1 MNSIVIGSG
10 FGGIAAAL
18 RLKAK
23 GHKVKLI
30 EKHPDLGGRARVF
43 KRNGF
48 IYDAGPTVITAPYLI
63 NELFELFNKDPKNY
77 IELTPLKIWY
87 QFIFEDKTKFNYSGD
102 EIEMKDQIEK
112 LSKEDVNGYE
122 KLVNFTKKIFDKG
135 FLELADVPFDKPFVM
150 MQQLPALL
158 KLKSYKS
165 VYSLVSSYIKNE
177 KLRRMLSMH
186 PLLVGGN
193 PFTTTSIYGLILYLE
208 KKWGIHYSVGGTGNI
223 IKGFEKLMNEVGIE
237 IIKNTEVTE
246 IITKNNKISGVKL
259 NNENEIDADNVVCNA
274 DPPAFY
280 EKMLSKSNENSMLF
294 NWKKNRMEYSM
305 GLFVYYF
312 GTKKIYENVEHHT
325 IKFGNKYEEHLDDI
339 FNKKKLNNENEIGAD
354 NVVCNADPPAFYE
367 KMLSKSNE
375 SSMLFNWKKNRMEYS
390 MGLFVY
396 YFGTKKIYENVEHH
410 TIKFGNKYKE
420 HLDDIFDKK
429 KLNNDISYY
438 LHRPTATD
446 KTMAPE
452 GNDCFYVL
460 VPVPNN
466 QSKINWETEGEKM
479 KNLVIEKMEKDLMPD
494 LKNNIVEDFYLTPD
508 YFEKELNTK
517 FGSGFSIQPK
527 FTQSAYF
534 RFHNK
539 SEIYDGLYFVG
550 AGTHPGAGVPG
561 VLSSA
566 KVLDKLF

>member
-18 RLKAK
+18 RLRAK
-23 GHKVKLI
+23 GHDVTLI
-30 EKHPDLGGRARVF
+30 EKHQDLGGRARVF

-48 IYDAGPTVITAPYLI
+48 TFDGGPTVITAPYLI
-63 NELFELFNKDPKNY
+63 NELFELFKKNPKDY
-77 IELTPLKIWY
+77 IELSPLKIWY
-87 QFIFEDKTKFNYSGD
+87 QFIFEDRSKFNYSGN
-102 EIEMKDQIEK
+102 ENEMKAQIGE
-112 LSKEDVNGYE
+112 LSQEDVQGYE

-135 FLELADVPFDKPFVM
+135 FTELADVPFDKPFVM

-208 KKWGIHYSVGGTGNI
+208 KKWGIHYSMGGTGNI
-223 IKGFEKLMNEVGIE
+223 IKGFEKLMNEVGIKVIKGNE
-237 IIKNTEVTE
+237 VKKIISKNTK
-246 IITKNNKISGVKL
+246 ITGVQL
-259 NNENEIDADNVVCNA
+259 NNDNTINADIVICNA
-274 DPPAFY
+274 DPPAVY
-280 EKMLSKSNENSMLF
+280 EKLLDGNNKNSFLF
-294 NWKKNRMEYSM
+294 NWKK
-305 GLFVYYF
+305 
-312 GTKKIYENVEHHT
+312 K
-325 IKFGNKYEEHLDDI
+325 
-339 FNKKKLNNENEIGAD
+339 
-354 NVVCNADPPAFYE
+354 
-367 KMLSKSNE
+367 
-375 SSMLFNWKKNRMEYS
+375 RMEYS

-429 KLNNDISYY
+429 KLNEDISYY
-438 LHRPTATD
+438 LHRPSATD
-446 KTMAPE
+446 KSMAPE

-466 QSKINWETEGEKM
+466 QSGIDWNTEGEKM
-479 KNLVIEKMEKDLMPD
+479 KSLIINKMEKDLMPN
-494 LKNNIVEDFYLTPD
+494 LKENIVEDFYLTPD
-508 YFEKELNTK
+508 YFEKDLNTK

-566 KVLDKLF
+566 KVLDKIL

>member
-18 RLKAK
+18 RLRAK
-23 GHKVKLI
+23 GHDVTLI
-30 EKHPDLGGRARVF
+30 EKHQDLGGRARVF

-48 IYDAGPTVITAPYLI
+48 TFDGGPTVITAPYLI
-63 NELFELFNKDPKNY
+63 NELFELFKKNPKDY
-77 IELTPLKIWY
+77 IELSPLKIWY
-87 QFIFEDKTKFNYSGD
+87 QFIFEDRSKFNYSGN
-102 EIEMKDQIEK
+102 ENEMKAQIGE
-112 LSKEDVNGYE
+112 LSQEDVQGYE

-135 FLELADVPFDKPFVM
+135 FTELADVPFDKPFVM
-150 MQQLPALL
+150 LQQLPALL

-208 KKWGIHYSVGGTGNI
+208 KKWGIHYSMGGTGNI
-223 IKGFEKLMNEVGIE
+223 IKGFEKLMNEVGIKVIKGNE
-237 IIKNTEVTE
+237 VKKIISKNTK
-246 IITKNNKISGVKL
+246 ITGVQL
-259 NNENEIDADNVVCNA
+259 NNDNTINADIVICNA
-274 DPPAFY
+274 DPPAVY
-280 EKMLSKSNENSMLF
+280 EKLLDGNSNNSFLF
-294 NWKKNRMEYSM
+294 NWKK
-305 GLFVYYF
+305 
-312 GTKKIYENVEHHT
+312 K
-325 IKFGNKYEEHLDDI
+325 
-339 FNKKKLNNENEIGAD
+339 
-354 NVVCNADPPAFYE
+354 
-367 KMLSKSNE
+367 
-375 SSMLFNWKKNRMEYS
+375 RMEYS

-429 KLNNDISYY
+429 KLNEDISYY
-438 LHRPTATD
+438 LHRPSATD
-446 KTMAPE
+446 KSMAPE

-466 QSKINWETEGEKM
+466 QSGINWNTEGEKM
-479 KNLVIEKMEKDLMPD
+479 KSLIINKMEKDLMPN
-494 LKNNIVEDFYLTPD
+494 LKENIVEDFYLTPD
-508 YFEKELNTK
+508 YFEKDLNTK

-566 KVLDKLF
+566 KVLDKIL

>member
-23 GHKVKLI
+23 GHKVTLI

-43 KRNGF
+43 RKNGF
-48 IYDAGPTVITAPYLI
+48 IFDGGPTVITAPYLI
-63 NELFELFNKDPKNY
+63 NELFELFKKDPKDY
-77 IELTPLKIWY
+77 IKLSPLKVWY
-87 QFIFEDKTKFNYSGD
+87 QFVFEDKSKFNYSGN
-102 EIEMKDQIEK
+102 ENEMKAQIEE
-112 LSKEDVNGYE
+112 LNKEDVKGYE
-122 KLVNFTKKIFDKG
+122 KLVSFTKKIFDKG
-135 FLELADVPFDKPFVM
+135 FTELADIPFDKPFVM

-208 KKWGIHYSVGGTGNI
+208 KKWGIHYSMGGTGNI
-223 IKGFEKLMNEVGIE
+223 IKGFEKLMNEVGIKV
-237 IIKNTEVTE
+237 IKGNEV
-246 IITKNNKISGVKL
+246 IKILSKNNKITSVQL
-259 NNENEIDADNVVCNA
+259 DNHDSIDADNVICNA
-274 DPPAFY
+274 DPPAVY
-280 EKMLSKSNENSMLF
+280 EKLLDEKNNNSFLF
-294 NWKKNRMEYSM
+294 KWKKKRMEYSM

-312 GTKKIYENVEHHT
+312 GTKKIY
-325 IKFGNKYEEHLDDI
+325 
-339 FNKKKLNNENEIGAD
+339 D
-354 NVVCNADPPAFYE
+354 N
-367 KMLSKSNE
+367 
-375 SSMLFNWKKNRMEYS
+375 
-390 MGLFVY
+390 
-396 YFGTKKIYENVEHH
+396 IEHH

-438 LHRPTATD
+438 LHRPSATD
-446 KTMAPE
+446 KSMAPE

-466 QSKINWETEGEKM
+466 QSGIDWSIEGDKM
-479 KNLVIEKMEKDLMPD
+479 KKLIIDKMENDLMPN
-494 LKNNIVEDFYLTPD
+494 LRNNIVEDFYLTPD
-508 YFEKELNTK
+508 YFEKDLNTK

-550 AGTHPGAGVPG
+550 AGTTPRSWCSRSFIIRKG
-561 VLSSA
+561 
-566 KVLDKLF
+566 FR

>member
-18 RLKAK
+18 RLRAK
-23 GHKVKLI
+23 GHEVTII

-43 KRNGF
+43 KKNGF
-48 IYDAGPTVITAPYLI
+48 TFDGGPTVITAPYLI
-63 NELFELFNKDPKNY
+63 NELFDLFKKDPKDY
-77 IELTPLKIWY
+77 IKLTPLKIWY
-87 QFIFEDKTKFNYSGD
+87 QFIFEDKTKFNYSGN
-102 EIEMKDQIEK
+102 ESEMKDQIEK
-112 LSKEDVNGYE
+112 INIKDVKGYE
-122 KLVNFTKKIFDKG
+122 RLVSFTKKIFDKG
-135 FLELADVPFDKPFVM
+135 FTELADVPFDKPFVM

-165 VYSLVSSYIKNE
+165 VYSLVSSYIQSE

-193 PFTTTSIYGLILYLE
+193 PFSTTSIYGLILYLE
-208 KKWGIHYSVGGTGNI
+208 KKWGIHYSMGGTGNI
-223 IKGFEKLMNEVGIE
+223 IKGYEKLMNEVGIKILKE
-237 IIKNTEVTE
+237 SEVTK
-246 IITKNNKISGVKL
+246 IISKNNKISGVQV
-259 NNENEIDADNVVCNA
+259 NNQTDIDADNVICNA
-274 DPPAFY
+274 DPPAVY
-280 EKMLSKSNENSMLF
+280 EKLLSQNNNNSF
-294 NWKKNRMEYSM
+294 
-305 GLFVYYF
+305 
-312 GTKKIYENVEHHT
+312 
-325 IKFGNKYEEHLDDI
+325 
-339 FNKKKLNNENEIGAD
+339 
-354 NVVCNADPPAFYE
+354 
-367 KMLSKSNE
+367 
-375 SSMLFNWKKNRMEYS
+375 LFNWKKNRMEYS

-429 KLNNDISYY
+429 KLNEDISYY

-446 KTMAPE
+446 KSMAPE

-466 QSKINWETEGEKM
+466 QSKIDWDIEGEKM
-479 KNLVIEKMEKDLMPD
+479 KKLVIEKMEKDLMPN
-494 LKNNIVEDFYLTPD
+494 LKENIIEDFYLTPD
-508 YFEKELNTK
+508 YFENDLNTK

-539 SEIYDGLYFVG
+539 SEVYDGLYFVG

-566 KVLDKLF
+566 KVLDKII

>member
-23 GHKVKLI
+23 GHKVTLV

-43 KRNGF
+43 KKNGF
-48 IYDAGPTVITAPYLI
+48 TYDGGPTVITAPHLI
-63 NELFELFNKDPKNY
+63 NELFELFEKDPKDY
-77 IELTPLKIWY
+77 IDLSPLKIWY
-87 QFIFEDKTKFNYSGD
+87 QFIFEDNSKFDYSGN
-102 EIEMKDQIEK
+102 ETEMKKQIGEI
-112 LSKEDVNGYE
+112 SKEDIEGYE

-135 FLELADVPFDKPFVM
+135 FTELADVPFDKPFVM
-150 MQQLPALL
+150 MKQLPALL

-208 KKWGIHYSVGGTGNI
+208 KKWGIHYSMGGTGNI
-223 IKGFEKLMNEVGIE
+223 INGLEKLMIEVGVE
-237 IIKNTEVTE
+237 VIKGHEVTK
-246 IITKNNKISGVKL
+246 IISDVNKITGIQLDNKTNIKA
-259 NNENEIDADNVVCNA
+259 NNVICNA
-274 DPPAFY
+274 DPPAVYDKLLNQKKF
-280 EKMLSKSNENSMLF
+280 KSIF
-294 NWKKNRMEYSM
+294 KWKKNRMEYSM

-312 GTKKIYENVEHHT
+312 GTKKIYKE
-325 IKFGNKYEEHLDDI
+325 
-339 FNKKKLNNENEIGAD
+339 
-354 NVVCNADPPAFYE
+354 
-367 KMLSKSNE
+367 
-375 SSMLFNWKKNRMEYS
+375 
-390 MGLFVY
+390 
-396 YFGTKKIYENVEHH
+396 VEHH

-420 HLDDIFDKK
+420 HLDDIFENK
-429 KLNNDISYY
+429 KLNKDISYY
-438 LHRPTATD
+438 LHRPSATD
-446 KTMAPE
+446 KSMAPE
-452 GNDCFYVL
+452 GHDCFYVL

-466 QSKINWETEGEKM
+466 QSKIDWSIEGEKM
-479 KNLVIEKMEKDLMPD
+479 KNLVIHKMDKDLMPNLRD
-494 LKNNIVEDFYLTPD
+494 NIVDDFYLTPD
-508 YFEKELNTK
+508 YFEKDLNTK
-517 FGSGFSIQPK
+517 YGSGFSIQPK
-527 FTQSAYF
+527 FSQSAYF

-566 KVLDKLF
+566 RVLDKIL

>member
-1 MNSIVIGSG
+1 MKSIVIGSG

-23 GHKVKLI
+23 KHNVVLI
-30 EKHPDLGGRARVF
+30 EKHPDLGGRARIF
-43 KRNGF
+43 KKNGF
-48 IYDAGPTVITAPYLI
+48 TFDAGPTVITAPYLI
-63 NELFELFNKDPKNY
+63 EELFELFNKRAEDY
-77 IELTPLKIWY
+77 IKLTPLNIWY
-87 QFIFEDKTKFNYSGD
+87 QFIFEDGNKFDYSGD
-102 EIEMKDQIEK
+102 EEKMKKQI
-112 LSKEDVNGYE
+112 KEINEDDVKGYE
-122 KLVNFTKKIFDKG
+122 ELVKFTKKIFDKG
-135 FLELADVPFDKPFVM
+135 FTELADVPFDKPLVM
-150 MQQLPALL
+150 MKQLPSLL

-208 KKWGIHYSVGGTGNI
+208 KKWGIHYSMGGTGNI
-223 IKGFEKLMNEVGIE
+223 IKGLEKLMMEEEIE
-237 IIKNTEVTE
+237 IIKGQEV
-246 IITKNNKISGVKL
+246 KNIVSRKNKIEGVIL
-259 NNENEIDADNVVCNA
+259 NNQKEINANNVICNA
-274 DPPAFY
+274 DPPAVY
-280 EKMLSKSNENSMLF
+280 EKLLNHAKTNSLF
-294 NWKKNRMEYSM
+294 EWKQNRMEYSM

-312 GTKKIYENVEHHT
+312 GTKKTYPNVEHHT
-325 IKFGNKYEEHLDDI
+325 IKFGD
-339 FNKKKLNNENEIGAD
+339 
-354 NVVCNADPPAFYE
+354 
-367 KMLSKSNE
+367 
-375 SSMLFNWKKNRMEYS
+375 
-390 MGLFVY
+390 
-396 YFGTKKIYENVEHH
+396 
-410 TIKFGNKYKE
+410 KYKE
-420 HLDDIFDKK
+420 HLKDIFDKK

-438 LHRPTATD
+438 LHRPSATD

-466 QSKINWETEGEKM
+466 QSKIDWKIEGDKM
-479 KNLVIEKMEKDLMPD
+479 KDLVIDKLEETLLPN
-494 LKNNIVEDFYLTPD
+494 LRENIVEDFYLTPN

-539 SEIYDGLYFVG
+539 SEVCEGLYFVG

-566 KVLDKLF
+566 KVLDKII

>member
-18 RLKAK
+18 RLRAK
-23 GHKVKLI
+23 GHDVTLI
-30 EKHPDLGGRARVF
+30 EKHQDLGGRARVF

-48 IYDAGPTVITAPYLI
+48 TFDGGPTVITAPYLI
-63 NELFELFNKDPKNY
+63 NELFELFKKNPKDY
-77 IELTPLKIWY
+77 IELSPLKIWY
-87 QFIFEDKTKFNYSGD
+87 QFIFEDRSKFNYSGN
-102 EIEMKDQIEK
+102 ENEMKAQIGE
-112 LSKEDVNGYE
+112 LSQEDVQGYE

-135 FLELADVPFDKPFVM
+135 FTELADVPFDKPFVM
-150 MQQLPALL
+150 LQQLPALL

-208 KKWGIHYSVGGTGNI
+208 KKWGIHYSMGGTGNI
-223 IKGFEKLMNEVGIE
+223 IKGFEKLMNEVGVKVIKGNE
-237 IIKNTEVTE
+237 VKKIISKNTK
-246 IITKNNKISGVKL
+246 ITGVQL
-259 NNENEIDADNVVCNA
+259 SNDNTINADIVICNA
-274 DPPAFY
+274 DPPAVY
-280 EKMLSKSNENSMLF
+280 EKLLDGNSNNSFLF
-294 NWKKNRMEYSM
+294 NWKK
-305 GLFVYYF
+305 
-312 GTKKIYENVEHHT
+312 K
-325 IKFGNKYEEHLDDI
+325 
-339 FNKKKLNNENEIGAD
+339 
-354 NVVCNADPPAFYE
+354 
-367 KMLSKSNE
+367 
-375 SSMLFNWKKNRMEYS
+375 RMEYS

-429 KLNNDISYY
+429 KLNEDISYY
-438 LHRPTATD
+438 LHRPSATD
-446 KTMAPE
+446 KSMAPE

-466 QSKINWETEGEKM
+466 QSGIDWNTEGEKM
-479 KNLVIEKMEKDLMPD
+479 KSLIINKMEKDLMPN
-494 LKNNIVEDFYLTPD
+494 LKENIVEDFYLTPD
-508 YFEKELNTK
+508 YFEKDLNTK

-566 KVLDKLF
+566 KVLDKIL

>member
-23 GHKVKLI
+23 GHKVTLI

-43 KRNGF
+43 RKNGF
-48 IYDAGPTVITAPYLI
+48 IFDGGPTVITAPYLI
-63 NELFELFNKDPKNY
+63 NELFELFKKDPKDY
-77 IELTPLKIWY
+77 IKLSPLKIWY
-87 QFIFEDKTKFNYSGD
+87 QFVFEDKSKFNYSGN
-102 EIEMKDQIEK
+102 ENEMKAQIEE
-112 LSKEDVNGYE
+112 LNKEDVKGYE
-122 KLVNFTKKIFDKG
+122 KLVSFTKKIFDKG
-135 FLELADVPFDKPFVM
+135 FTELADIPFDKPFVM
-150 MQQLPALL
+150 MQQLPSLL

-208 KKWGIHYSVGGTGNI
+208 KKWGIHYSMGGTGNI
-223 IKGFEKLMNEVGIE
+223 IKGFEKLMNEVGIKV
-237 IIKNTEVTE
+237 IKGNEVTK
-246 IITKNNKISGVKL
+246 ILSKNNKVTSIQL
-259 NNENEIDADNVVCNA
+259 DNNDYIDVDNVICNA
-274 DPPAFY
+274 DPPAVY
-280 EKMLSKSNENSMLF
+280 EKLLDEKNNNSFLF
-294 NWKKNRMEYSM
+294 KWKKKRMEYSM

-312 GTKKIYENVEHHT
+312 GTKKIYDNVEHHT
-325 IKFGNKYEEHLDDI
+325 IKFG
-339 FNKKKLNNENEIGAD
+339 
-354 NVVCNADPPAFYE
+354 
-367 KMLSKSNE
+367 S
-375 SSMLFNWKKNRMEYS
+375 
-390 MGLFVY
+390 
-396 YFGTKKIYENVEHH
+396 
-410 TIKFGNKYKE
+410 KYKE

-438 LHRPTATD
+438 LHRPSATD
-446 KTMAPE
+446 KSMAPE

-466 QSKINWETEGEKM
+466 QSGIDWSIEGDKM
-479 KNLVIEKMEKDLMPD
+479 KKLIIDKMENDLMPN
-494 LKNNIVEDFYLTPD
+494 LRNNIVEDFYLTPD
-508 YFEKELNTK
+508 YFEKDLNTK

-566 KVLDKLF
+566 KVLDKIL

>member
-18 RLKAK
+18 RLRAK
-23 GHKVKLI
+23 GHDVTLI
-30 EKHPDLGGRARVF
+30 EKHQDLGGRARVF

-48 IYDAGPTVITAPYLI
+48 TFDGGPTVITAPYLI
-63 NELFELFNKDPKNY
+63 NELFELFKKNPKDY
-77 IELTPLKIWY
+77 IELSPLKIWY
-87 QFIFEDKTKFNYSGD
+87 QFIFEDRSKFNYSGN
-102 EIEMKDQIEK
+102 ENEMKAQIGE
-112 LSKEDVNGYE
+112 LSQEDVQGYE

-135 FLELADVPFDKPFVM
+135 FTELADVPFDKPFVM
-150 MQQLPALL
+150 LQQLPALL

-208 KKWGIHYSVGGTGNI
+208 KKWGIHYSMGGTGNI
-223 IKGFEKLMNEVGIE
+223 IKGFEKLMNEVGIKVIKGNE
-237 IIKNTEVTE
+237 VKKIISKNTK
-246 IITKNNKISGVKL
+246 ITGVQL
-259 NNENEIDADNVVCNA
+259 SNDNTINADIVICNA
-274 DPPAFY
+274 DPPAVY
-280 EKMLSKSNENSMLF
+280 EKLLDGNSNNSFLF
-294 NWKKNRMEYSM
+294 NWKK
-305 GLFVYYF
+305 
-312 GTKKIYENVEHHT
+312 K
-325 IKFGNKYEEHLDDI
+325 
-339 FNKKKLNNENEIGAD
+339 
-354 NVVCNADPPAFYE
+354 
-367 KMLSKSNE
+367 
-375 SSMLFNWKKNRMEYS
+375 RMEYS

-429 KLNNDISYY
+429 KLNEDISYY
-438 LHRPTATD
+438 LHRPSATD
-446 KTMAPE
+446 KSMAPE

-466 QSKINWETEGEKM
+466 QSGINWNTEGEKM
-479 KNLVIEKMEKDLMPD
+479 KSLIINKMEKDLMPN
-494 LKNNIVEDFYLTPD
+494 LKENIIEDFYLTPD
-508 YFEKELNTK
+508 YFEKDLNTK

-566 KVLDKLF
+566 KVLDKIL

>member
-23 GHKVKLI
+23 GHQVKLI

-43 KRNGF
+43 KKNGF
-48 IYDAGPTVITAPYLI
+48 IFDGGPTVITAPYLI
-63 NELFELFNKDPKNY
+63 NELFELFKKDPKNY
-77 IELTPLKIWY
+77 IELSPLKIWY
-87 QFIFEDKTKFNYSGD
+87 QFIFEDKSKFNYSGD
-102 EIEMKDQIEK
+102 EDNMVKQIEDI
-112 LSKEDVNGYE
+112 SKDDVEGYQ
-122 KLVNFTKKIFDKG
+122 KLVSFTKKIFDKG
-135 FLELADVPFDKPFVM
+135 FTELADVPFDKPFVM

-165 VYSLVSSYIKNE
+165 VYSLVSSFIKNE

-208 KKWGIHYSVGGTGNI
+208 KKWGIHYSMGGTGNI
-223 IKGFEKLMNEVGIE
+223 IKGLEKLILEEGID
-237 IIKNTEVTE
+237 IIKNSEVTD
-246 IITKNNKISGVKL
+246 IISKNNKITGIKL
-259 NNENEIDADNVVCNA
+259 NNQEIIEAENVVCNA

-280 EKMLSKSNENSMLF
+280 LKMLKKNGQGSFIF
-294 NWKKNRMEYSM
+294 NWKKKRMEYSM

-312 GTKKIYENVEHHT
+312 GTKKVYE
-325 IKFGNKYEEHLDDI
+325 D
-339 FNKKKLNNENEIGAD
+339 
-354 NVVCNADPPAFYE
+354 
-367 KMLSKSNE
+367 
-375 SSMLFNWKKNRMEYS
+375 
-390 MGLFVY
+390 
-396 YFGTKKIYENVEHH
+396 VEHH

-420 HLDDIFDKK
+420 HLEDIFNNK

-438 LHRPTATD
+438 LHRPSATD
-446 KTMAPE
+446 KSMAPE

-466 QSKINWETEGEKM
+466 QSKIDWQTEGENM
-479 KNLVIEKMEKDLMPD
+479 KNLVIDKMEKDLMPN
-494 LKNNIVEDFYLTPD
+494 LRENIVADFYLTPD

-566 KVLDKLF
+566 KVLDKLL

>member
-18 RLKAK
+18 RLRAK
-23 GHKVKLI
+23 GHDVTLI
-30 EKHPDLGGRARVF
+30 EKHQDLGGRARVF

-48 IYDAGPTVITAPYLI
+48 TFDGGPTVITAPYLI
-63 NELFELFNKDPKNY
+63 NELFELFKKNPKDY
-77 IELTPLKIWY
+77 IELSPLKIWY
-87 QFIFEDKTKFNYSGD
+87 QFIFEDRSKFNYSGN
-102 EIEMKDQIEK
+102 ENEMKAQIGE
-112 LSKEDVNGYE
+112 LSQEDVQGYE

-135 FLELADVPFDKPFVM
+135 FTELADVPFDKPFVM

-208 KKWGIHYSVGGTGNI
+208 KKWGIHYSMGGTGNI
-223 IKGFEKLMNEVGIE
+223 IKGFEKLMNEVGIKVIKGNE
-237 IIKNTEVTE
+237 VKKIISKNTK
-246 IITKNNKISGVKL
+246 ITGVKL
-259 NNENEIDADNVVCNA
+259 NNDNTINADIVICNA
-274 DPPAFY
+274 DPPAVY
-280 EKMLSKSNENSMLF
+280 EKLLDGNSNNSFLF
-294 NWKKNRMEYSM
+294 NWKK
-305 GLFVYYF
+305 
-312 GTKKIYENVEHHT
+312 K
-325 IKFGNKYEEHLDDI
+325 
-339 FNKKKLNNENEIGAD
+339 
-354 NVVCNADPPAFYE
+354 
-367 KMLSKSNE
+367 
-375 SSMLFNWKKNRMEYS
+375 RMEYS

-429 KLNNDISYY
+429 KLNEDISYY
-438 LHRPTATD
+438 LHRPSATD
-446 KTMAPE
+446 KSMAPE

-466 QSKINWETEGEKM
+466 QSGIDWNTEGEKM
-479 KNLVIEKMEKDLMPD
+479 KSLIINKMEKDLMPN
-494 LKNNIVEDFYLTPD
+494 LKENIVEDFYLTPD
-508 YFEKELNTK
+508 YFEKDLNTK

-566 KVLDKLF
+566 KVLDKIL